1 LLPLAVS
8 FLVLQRVLFKL
19 DERQFR
25 RILKGFLYTLLGTFL
40 FFMGVNGG
48 FMELGGELGFHLAS
62 LDNKVWLLAISFI
75 LGFVTIAAE
84 PSVYVLT
91 RQIEDVTSGY
101 VKRTVVVAALALGV
115 GTAIFLS
122 SLRIL
127 VPGLTLWHI
136 LLPGYAIALIL
147 ARFVPSLFVGMGFD
161 AGSVAT
167 GPLTTT
173 FILAFTQGA
182 AGAFEGADLLRDG
195 LGMIALVA
203 MAGIVTML
211 ALGVVFRAKSS

>member
-1 LLPLAVS
+1 
-8 FLVLQRVLFKL
+8 
-19 DERQFR
+19 
-25 RILKGFLYTLLGTFL
+25 
-40 FFMGVNGG
+40 
-48 FMELGGELGFHLAS
+48 
-62 LDNKVWLLAISFI
+62 
-75 LGFVTIAAE
+75 
-84 PSVYVLT
+84 
-91 RQIEDVTSGY
+91 
-101 VKRTVVVAALALGV
+101 
-115 GTAIFLS
+115 
-122 SLRIL
+122 
-127 VPGLTLWHI
+127 
-136 LLPGYAIALIL
+136 
-147 ARFVPSLFVGMGFD
+147 FD